1 MEETAGRAPSWG
13 FVDGSISV
21 SASMLVAV
29 LINKCHSCSG
39 IWILEFLKEL
49 SDKNAGM
56 IVLATL
62 LLFPTSLFIFGGTNL
77 FFAAKDAFERRQ
89 RKALEAAR
97 KVARQEGL
105 QEGLQEGR
113 LEGQTVER
121 ERISQTIN
129 QTLEQRGISLTAEE
143 ISKILEGEPAPRA

>member
-1 MEETAGRAPSWG
+1 
-13 FVDGSISV
+13 
-21 SASMLVAV
+21 MLVAV